1 MRFIFFTKTNWD
13 ETPRIRHQLAQLLVD
28 HGHEVVFF
36 QKPKYF
42 LQKVKG
48 EKLVAPVTLK
58 RTNQLIH
65 HQLRVFSFLATVNAF
80 FEKIS
85 ISRQLKKINCNKS
98 DVIVNF
104 NYDYYFLNS
113 LLPNNKIIAVIN
125 DDFVAQS
132 KLFNGRH
139 AYKAL
144 IKTCQVSHETLVVS
158 YPLQKQIANVC
169 KPKLF
174 LPWSDV
180 NYQLKERSKPD
191 SVLLWGYINHRIDF
205 ELIEYASVALPD
217 ISFHIYGPVDNKA
230 SISIKHISKLPNV
243 YIHSQQKLDNIDL
256 GDFFASII
264 PYRAGIRSVEAATM
278 PNKTL
283 QLLSRGLPI
292 VASGMPN
299 LYSHKAIVNAAEKE
313 DFVEGIKKLKRKW
326 PALQEDIQTLVSK
339 NTGQQ
344 RYQEF
349 IDLVKKQS

>member
-1 MRFIFFTKTNWD
+1 MN
-13 ETPRIRHQLAQLLVD
+13 
-28 HGHEVVFF
+28 
-36 QKPKYF
+36 Y
-42 LQKVKG
+42 
-48 EKLVAPVTLK
+48 
-58 RTNQLIH
+58 
-65 HQLRVFSFLATVNAF
+65 
-80 FEKIS
+80 
-85 ISRQLKKINCNKS
+85 NKA
-98 DVIVNF
+98 DIIVNF
-104 NYDYYFLNS
+104 NYDYDFLRT
-113 LLPNNKIIAVIN
+113 LFPGNKIITLIN

-144 IKTCQVSHETLVVS
+144 MQTCKASDEVLVVS

-217 ISFHIYGPVDNKA
+217 INFHIYGPVDNKA

-256 GDFFASII
+256 GGFFASVI

-313 DFVEGIKKLKRKW
+313 SFVEGIEEFKNKW
-326 PALQEDIQTLVSK
+326 PALQEDIEILVAE